1 MSRTGTDVARPPQT
15 FSYGWTLIEI
25 FEGFVRTTLPDGAT
39 IDAHPVSGPEH
50 EARALALG
58 YADVWAMTRD
68 HDRFHALL
76 AHALGLEES
85 PALRA
90 TVRGEASELTG
101 VEEEVVLAMQRF
113 ANLCRAAGLL

>member
-1 MSRTGTDVARPPQT
+1 MSHNAAEAAPVQRFG
-15 FSYGWTLIEI
+15 YGWTLIEI

-39 IDAHPVSGPEH
+39 IDAHPNHGPEH
-50 EARALALG
+50 EARARALG
-58 YADVWAMTRD
+58 YPDVWAMTRD

-90 TVRGEASELTG
+90 TVRREASELTG
-101 VEEEVVLAMQRF
+101 VEEEVVLAMQRYV
-113 ANLCRAAGLL
+113 NLCRAAGLL